1 MIPTAL
7 RVVRV
12 LCLRAGIRWR
22 VSGEGRLETVPNE
35 KRNEEHQTNQQM
47 THGARGT
54 SSEPGPEMFGQL
66 HGASSFPGFC
76 VLPFDSLEGN
86 QTLRHSPSSAVTPKF
101 KALQVV
107 PKRDL
112 HPTNSQPRLRS
123 ILECPEEHTESSG
136 FSYGIAGGDC
146 YVKAVPAPV
155 ERAMSQGKSVSHRAL
170 PGRLGGLSQ
179 IEVTLKLHHPWAYCP
194 ARTLQYVPGSHP
206 PPIMTS
212 LRCALTLLHNTV
224 SARRVRHIKP
234 SVAVVISCVQSILLK
249 IDVCHRKAPLLLQF
263 SVLAQKYKAIL
274 VGLASLVADAER
286 ILNGDDVKDF
296 ELDSILKLGEEVIMC
311 VWAFLELYYM
321 LKY

>member
-7 RVVRV
+7 RVFRV

-22 VSGEGRLETVPNE
+22 VSGEGGLETAPNE
-35 KRNEEHQTNQQM
+35 KRIEEHQTNLQM
-47 THGARGT
+47 THGAPRT
-54 SSEPGPEMFGQL
+54 SSEPSPEMFGQL
-66 HGASSFPGFC
+66 HGASFPGFC
-76 VLPFDSLEGN
+76 VLPFDLLEGN
-86 QTLRHSPSSAVTPKF
+86 QTLRHSPPSAVTPKF
-101 KALQVV
+101 EVV

-123 ILECPEEHTESSG
+123 ILECPEEHTASSG
-136 FSYGIAGGDC
+136 FSYGTAGGGC
-146 YVKAVPAPV
+146 YVRAVPAPV
-155 ERAMSQGKSVSHRAL
+155 ERAMSQGKPVSHGAL
-170 PGRLGGLSQ
+170 PGHLGELSQ
-179 IEVTLKLHHPWAYCP
+179 IEVTLKLPHRWAHCP
-194 ARTLQYVPGSHP
+194 GRTLQYVPASHP

-234 SVAVVISCVQSILLK
+234 SVAVMISCVQSILLG

-263 SVLAQKYKAIL
+263 SVLAQKHKAIL
-274 VGLASLVADAER
+274 VGLASLVADTER
-286 ILNGDDVKDF
+286 IPNGEVVKDF
-296 ELDSILKLGEEVIMC
+296 ELDSILKLGEEVIIS